1 MGNVFIQLFNWILAL
16 TRLALNTSLGSFT
29 MNKVKSQCFF
39 LLLITAVFF
48 FCGENQAAQETT
60 PDTQPPDAEKEEQ
73 FPVPSIADLTPLVS
87 EMSGRKAV
95 LEKEMPDTSNL
106 TAVEKSLSTIANYIK
121 DSALQLQQL
130 KVTKEFRHR
139 QFLRIKRNMRSER
152 NALSGAIAPI
162 TEAIRTLE
170 VSRKG
175 WLEEKKRWTG
185 WTAWESALLDEE
197 PVLEEVKSILE
208 TAHVTIDAALHL
220 TTQRLKPMLLLQKEA
235 GNLQIRIDT
244 LTAEIDTMVKVWEGS
259 DLIEKTPPMYTSNYT
274 SQLGSD
280 LQSSLEKG
288 LVEVQ
293 GPSARFLERQGWVF
307 SLQLL
312 AALILAIVL
321 LRKRA
326 WLKESERLRIL
337 ARRPVSTGLFFG
349 FGTLAVLYSSQPAV
363 WRLWQVAVFCFSF
376 ARLIGAIIK
385 ESWKKRFVY
394 GLLILAITFQLVDG
408 HVDVTTL
415 FLSPWDFIAVPC
427 YWRW

>member
-1 MGNVFIQLFNWILAL
+1 MFSLITQLFNWIRAL
-16 TRLALNTSLGSFT
+16 TRLALNIYLGSFT

-60 PDTQPPDAEKEEQ
+60 PDAQPPDAEQEEQ

-95 LEKEMPDTSNL
+95 LEQEMPDTSNL

-139 QFLRIKRNMRSER
+139 QFLRIKRNIRSER

-162 TEAIRTLE
+162 TEDIRTLE

-175 WLEEKKRWTG
+175 WLEEKKRWT
-185 WTAWESALLDEE
+185 AWKSALLDEE
-197 PVLEEVKSILE
+197 PVLEEVQSILG
-208 TAHVTIDAALHL
+208 TAHVTIDAALQL
-220 TTQRLKPMLLLQKEA
+220 ITQRLKPMLSAQKEA

-244 LTAEIDTMVKVWEGS
+244 LTAEIDTLVKVWEGS
-259 DLIEKTPPMYTSNYT
+259 ALIEKTPPMYTFNYI

-280 LQSSLEKG
+280 LQSFLGKG
-288 LVEVQ
+288 LVELQ
-293 GPSARFLERQGWVF
+293 RPGARFFERQGWVF

-312 AALILAIVL
+312 AALILAILL

-337 ARRPVSTGLFFG
+337 ARRPVSAGLFFG
-349 FGTLAVLYSSQPAV
+349 FGILAVLYSSQPAV
-363 WRLWQVAVFCFSF
+363 WRLWQTTVFCFSF

-385 ESWKKRFVY
+385 ESWKKRFIY
-394 GLLILAITFQLVDG
+394 GLLILAITFQLVD
-408 HVDVTTL
+408 VLRLPLSFVRLYILVTALTTL
-415 FLSPWDFIAVPC
+415 IVCAW
-427 YWRW
+427 W